1 MNRFYLDTNFL
12 LYLHLKGDTT
22 MATETKTAK
31 KIESGAKKKLSKMG
45 EYLKSG
51 NLFLKGVQYDMRL
64 VLK

>member
-1 MNRFYLDTNFL
+1 
-12 LYLHLKGDTT
+12 